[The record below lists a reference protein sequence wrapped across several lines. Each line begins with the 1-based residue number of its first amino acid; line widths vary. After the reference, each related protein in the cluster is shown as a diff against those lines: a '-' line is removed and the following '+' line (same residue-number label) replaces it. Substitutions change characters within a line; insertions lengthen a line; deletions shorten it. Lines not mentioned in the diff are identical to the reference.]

1 MQPVRTYTRNYTYW
15 DGLAGLVQWVVAA
28 HHSLRLFLNDNNA
41 IRGGNRMFTHIKTSV
56 VIGACAVLLTASCGT
71 AAQEPPPKF
80 SSVTIEVKPGMNGQ
94 LEEVF
99 TKFREAVE
107 QTNGPQR
114 WLTSQS
120 MSGNPIYTVN
130 VPFATW
136 AEFGPPPAGGD
147 PLFAAFGE
155 TEARRILGLLE
166 SSVESI
172 TTTVYVARADLSRP
186 APESDATPVAVL
198 YIDLNVRLG
207 MEQQFEDYVKQ
218 VIEATNA
225 TEPNAYWQMRQ
236 RMFGPGQAA
245 GYRVVVTFAQWADL
259 DVEPKPIP
267 QRMEEHFGA
276 EEAARLA
283 TAGLATIQGINERLN
298 RVRSDLARPPV
309 VD

>member
-1 MQPVRTYTRNYTYW
+1 M
-15 DGLAGLVQWVVAA
+15 VA
-28 HHSLRLFLNDNNA
+28 HV
-41 IRGGNRMFTHIKTSV
+41 KTSV
-56 VIGACAVLLTASCGT
+56 VIGACAVLLSASCGT

-80 SSVTIEVKPGMNGQ
+80 SSVTIEVKPGMNEQ
-94 LEEVF
+94 FEEVVR
-99 TKFREAVE
+99 KFRDAAE

-114 WLTSQS
+114 WLASQS
-120 MSGNPIYTVN
+120 MSGNPIYTIN

-136 AEFGPPPAGGD
+136 AEFGPPPADGN
-147 PLFAAFGE
+147 PLVAAYGQE
-155 TEARRILGLLE
+155 EANRILGLLRE
-166 SSVESI
+166 AEQSV
-172 TTTVYVARADLSRP
+172 TTTIYVARADLSRP

-207 MEQQFEDYVKQ
+207 MEQQFEDYAKQ

-236 RMFGPGQAA
+236 RMFGPGNAA

-309 VD
+309 DD